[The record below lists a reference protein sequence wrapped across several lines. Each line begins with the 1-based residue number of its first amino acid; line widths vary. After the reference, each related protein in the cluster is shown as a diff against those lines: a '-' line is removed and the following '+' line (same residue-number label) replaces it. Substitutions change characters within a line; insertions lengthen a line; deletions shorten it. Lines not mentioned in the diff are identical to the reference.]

1 MIFFLVF
8 KKQASLSKTSATT
21 GSSLMKRLL
30 PEMSSTN
37 MYSRK
42 IFIGGLPPDIDQNE
56 IRNSF
61 EHYGPLTVDWPHKV
75 HSKSN
80 VPPKGKVHSTF
91 SVEFIHVCVLLYF
104 IGYAFLLFKDET
116 SVHQLLTN
124 CFSEGEK
131 LFTYVKY
138 LTSGTITRKKVSAY
152 FLKVNLF

>member
-1 MIFFLVF
+1 MILVY
-8 KKQASLSKTSATT
+8 KKQASFSKTSTTT

-30 PEMSSTN
+30 PEISSTN

-42 IFIGGLPPDIDQNE
+42 VFIGGLPPDIDQNE

-80 VPPKGKVHSTF
+80 VPPKGKVRTKF
-91 SVEFIHVCVLLYF
+91 SVDMCTILYF

-152 FLKVNLF
+152 FFKCALYLKI